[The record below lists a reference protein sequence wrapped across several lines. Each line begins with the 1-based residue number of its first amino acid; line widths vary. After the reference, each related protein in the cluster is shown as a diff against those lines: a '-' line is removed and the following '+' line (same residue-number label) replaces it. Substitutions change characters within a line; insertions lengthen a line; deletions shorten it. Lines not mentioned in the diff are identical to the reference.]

1 MLFYGWTLHIFYL
14 ICNFC
19 TKQPS
24 CSPGADGPSIHIL
37 GVRPHKMCQMLR
49 IIPKHKCPSNKE
61 TDLLF
66 RAYITWRWG
75 TNVFTTFQSRNCKVL
90 HALPKEGGGGGV
102 WRHARPEKF
111 FSWSIPP
118 KFENKLH
125 CHKQRFGKIVRGWGF
140 TPGNSWWGVPPS
152 SPNPALFQTKICH
165 PLGWHIP
172 VWFIQ
177 GSTLPP
183 PPWKGHPVAFT
194 PCCIVF
200 GDEMWHFISGADY
213 LYRVLSVGNR
223 CLHLTPWAIPRHL
236 KCSDVLTKFP
246 SKNFKFV
253 CHHIFLWKLCS
264 FNITFLYFRT
274 HQKESR
280 CCKF

>member
-66 RAYITWRWG
+66 RAYVTWRWG
-75 TNVFTTFQSRNCKVL
+75 TNVFTTFQSRNCKVP
-90 HALPKEGGGGGV
+90 HALPKEGGGGVV
-102 WRHARPEKF
+102 WRHARPETF

-118 KFENKLH
+118 KLENKLH
-125 CHKQRFGKIVRGWGF
+125 RHKQRFGKIVRRWGC

-165 PLGWHIP
+165 
-172 VWFIQ
+172 Q
-177 GSTLPP
+177 
-183 PPWKGHPVAFT
+183 K
-194 PCCIVF
+194 
-200 GDEMWHFISGADY
+200 
-213 LYRVLSVGNR
+213 
-223 CLHLTPWAIPRHL
+223 
-236 KCSDVLTKFP
+236 LTKRKAGVA
-246 SKNFKFV
+246 SFKATTGCNSMV
-253 CHHIFLWKLCS
+253 YRKWVLWYDLGS
-264 FNITFLYFRT
+264 IITILT
-274 HQKESR
+274 
-280 CCKF
+280 C

>member
-90 HALPKEGGGGGV
+90 HALSKEGGGGWSGGMLAQKSFFHGLYLQSLRINCIAINKDLEKLSGGGDLLLGILGGV
-102 WRHARPEKF
+102 CHPVLQTPPYFRPKYV
-111 FSWSIPP
+111 I
-118 KFENKLH
+118 L
-125 CHKQRFGKIVRGWGF
+125 WGG
-140 TPGNSWWGVPPS
+140 TYLYGLYKGVPSRPL
-152 SPNPALFQTKICH
+152 PGRATRLLLLHVALF
-165 PLGWHIP
+165 L
-172 VWFIQ
+172 
-177 GSTLPP
+177 
-183 PPWKGHPVAFT
+183 
-194 PCCIVF
+194 
-200 GDEMWHFISGADY
+200 EMNCGI
-213 LYRVLSVGNR
+213 LYQEPI
-223 CLHLTPWAIPRHL
+223 TYIEY
-236 KCSDVLTKFP
+236 
-246 SKNFKFV
+246 
-253 CHHIFLWKLCS
+253 FLLETAAY
-264 FNITFLYFRT
+264 I
-274 HQKESR
+274 
-280 CCKF
+280 